1 MVSRFTRSYQDAIHE
16 LNKSIK
22 RLNYLPSSN
31 PKLLREQSCGLS
43 AVYCSAVGIHDQQL
57 RDLHVIHVTGSK
69 GKGSVCSMIESI
81 LRKSGFHTGFL
92 SSPHLINVEERIR
105 IDGQPISRDHFA
117 DVFWDVH
124 GKLLEFTKISTNTTM
139 PSFLHYIFVMAC
151 KAFVEMK
158 PGSIAV
164 VSHGQPY
171 EATLKFIEEAEHVG
185 CPLYVAPPLNL
196 LLTKDNMTESI
207 KKIIDNVNTLPKC
220 QLLNL
225 ALSLTAVNFWFAKL
239 YGTDDDNIQ
248 KIGLQPT
255 FVWQPSSTVIN
266 DALSARWPGRWQIV
280 IRRNITYFLDGA
292 HTIESLQSAVKWF
305 HDKSFSLQNN
315 KRTMRIVIFTVTGPR
330 DPKPFLECLQISSY
344 LNRNYNLSITIH
356 LDYSMLLTM
365 PISCY
370 FFLSYLRLY
379 SISLFSPILMTIN
392 LALKSF
398 PNKCTNNSDGADT
411 MLYCH
416 IFVTGSLYMVGR
428 ILKEID
434 EPV

>member
-1 MVSRFTRSYQDAIHE
+1 
-16 LNKSIK
+16 
-22 RLNYLPSSN
+22 
-31 PKLLREQSCGLS
+31 
-43 AVYCSAVGIHDQQL
+43 
-57 RDLHVIHVTGSK
+57 
-69 GKGSVCSMIESI
+69 MIESI

-151 KAFVEMK
+151 KAFVEMKVDVGIFEVGIGGRYDHTNIFKDPYVTIITSLALEHTNILGDTIGEIAWRKAGIFK

-330 DPKPFLECLQISSY
+330 DPKPFLECLQKFFPANSHKIFYALIYGAKSSQSRI
-344 LNRNYNLSITIH
+344 LQAMSHCIFSKH
-356 LDYSMLLTM
+356 VE
-365 PISCY
+365 
-370 FFLSYLRLY
+370 
-379 SISLFSPILMTIN
+379 SISDFIKWLQNSQCFSYQ
-392 LALKSF
+392 ALQSF